1 MGRGTAVVGS
11 VFAVAEGVTF
21 FACVCFFRFAV
32 LTRFGRTGGR
42 VGRGL
47 LLCLLFR
54 TASDAYCLFFAAWR
68 WLCGGFGC
76 FCDRPP
82 ESVLVVMVVL
92 LSISISVRTKP
103 LQVMLDTPLC
113 IANSNVS
120 FVHVCWLGFLSILTQ
135 GFLLKRR
142 ETGNWQKRW
151 CVLTE
156 RNMEYYHS
164 RQVRSSFMVRYGKR
178 CWGGK
183 RGLWCGMRCVV
194 LYRVVA
200 WHRSTV

>member
-1 MGRGTAVVGS
+1 MFVVSDCERCLLLVFCRVALALWRCRVFLRPASGVSVGGDGGAVVD
-11 VFAVAEGVTF
+11 FNH
-21 FACVCFFRFAV
+21 
-32 LTRFGRTGGR
+32 
-42 VGRGL
+42 
-47 LLCLLFR
+47 
-54 TASDAYCLFFAAWR
+54 
-68 WLCGGFGC
+68 
-76 FCDRPP
+76 
-82 ESVLVVMVVL
+82 
-92 LSISISVRTKP
+92 SVRTKP